1 MWYHAYAATR
11 YVVWKECYLMQRSL
25 AERLRVLRARKGL
38 SLLAASEELGVDRHT
53 LRDLELGQGRTPR
66 YPTLAK
72 IAEGYGVPVEDLL
85 EEPVPL
91 AEGQEARPSHEA
103 QAPGSAPPTP
113 NQEERST
120 LRTEVETFI
129 SDAQE
134 ALDFPD
140 LTEDIAHQISAEAT
154 DLLLKAIE
162 VKNAASREKGYTFR
176 ELNDISFA
184 HDQIMEFSGKAL
196 QTYLNKFGESRSGQK
211 LESRRLRA
219 VQESA

>member
-1 MWYHAYAATR
+1 M
-11 YVVWKECYLMQRSL
+11 MQRSL
-25 AERLRVLRARKGL
+25 AMRLRVLRAERGL
-38 SLLAASEELGVDRHT
+38 SLSEAAERAGIQRQTLALLERGERHPH
-53 LRDLELGQGRTPR
+53 D
-66 YPTLAK
+66 PTLAK
-72 IAEGYGVPVEDLL
+72 IAKGYGVPVEDLL

-91 AEGQEARPSHEA
+91 AEAQEAEPSHEA

-113 NQEERST
+113 NQEERNT

-162 VKNAASREKGYTFR
+162 VKNSASREKGYTYK

-196 QTYLNKFGESRSGQK
+196 QTYLNRYGESRIGQK

>member
-1 MWYHAYAATR
+1 
-11 YVVWKECYLMQRSL
+11 
-25 AERLRVLRARKGL
+25 VLRAERGL
-38 SLLAASEELGVDRHT
+38 TQRAASAQIGVTKET
-53 LRDLELGQGRTPR
+53 LSDLERGLRHPR
-66 YPTLAK
+66 DVTLSR
-72 IAEGYGVPVEDLL
+72 IARGYGVPVEELL
-85 EEPVPL
+85 GEPVPL
-91 AEGQEARPSHEA
+91 AEAQEAGPSHEV
-103 QAPGSAPPTP
+103 QATDAAPDF
-113 NQEERST
+113 EDERRQ
-120 LRTEVETFI
+120 LRTEVQTFI

-162 VKNAASREKGYTFR
+162 VKNSASREKGYTFR

-184 HDQIMEFSGKAL
+184 HDQIMEFSGMAL
-196 QTYLNKFGESRSGQK
+196 RTYLNKFGGSPSGQK

>member
-1 MWYHAYAATR
+1 M
-11 YVVWKECYLMQRSL
+11 
-25 AERLRVLRARKGL
+25 RLRVLRAERGL
-38 SLLAASEELGVDRHT
+38 SLTEAAERAGIQRQTLAL
-53 LRDLELGQGRTPR
+53 LERGERLPHD
-66 YPTLAK
+66 PTLAK
-72 IAEGYGVPVEDLL
+72 IAKGYGVPVEDLL

-91 AEGQEARPSHEA
+91 AEAQEEGPSHEA
-103 QAPGSAPPTP
+103 QAPGSAPTR
-113 NQEERST
+113 NQEERSP

-140 LTEDIAHQISAEAT
+140 LTEDIAHQISTEAT

-162 VKNAASREKGYTFR
+162 VKNAASREKGYTYK

-184 HDQIMEFSGKAL
+184 HDQIMEFSGTAL
-196 QTYLNKFGESRSGQK
+196 QTYLNRFGESRIGQK